1 MKDISASISSA
12 GTTAGHSLP
21 EPALAPAHEWL
32 GKIQKGSATQAGAW
46 SFLLSLIN
54 TGAQFVSAVILARML
69 SPEQFGVFAIATALY
84 AFPSQLIAPSLIAAT
99 VQHTDLTQQ
108 QASNMFWACSAIYA
122 AVALAF
128 VAGGPLVG
136 AFYREPVLSQFM
148 VVYALILV
156 LDGTTV
162 LHRALLSRS
171 MRFDVL
177 AKAAF
182 VIAPTAVA
190 VGVASAWAGAGA
202 WALAAQLLVTVLLER
217 IVLVSAVRWRPGPFR
232 KGSGFRSMLHF
243 SGKSAL
249 GSALHLLYSQSQTI
263 VLGRAASVADVG
275 IYSRGQ
281 GLFLRPLLQIFM
293 PLQSVLLPLFSE
305 RRNDPETLGLAV
317 QKSTAV
323 LLALIAP
330 LTAWMIAAGP
340 DIAETLLG
348 AQWRVVGNT
357 LRLFAIGATPWI
369 WLSPLG
375 KVNEALGHPSRGA
388 SARILLLPMLVIG
401 LMWAAPRG
409 AVYAAGLYAAIEWA
423 SVPLGFWLL
432 TRGMP
437 LRLGYF
443 LRPMF
448 EFAGVTVLLTSALTF
463 MTIGC
468 HDLGAGAFISSSLT
482 FCSAYILGG
491 IIAACLP
498 FGRLAMS
505 EFMRLGR
512 LVVAKRFTVQMR

>member
-1 MKDISASISSA
+1 LTDISASR
-12 GTTAGHSLP
+12 TAADATDGRSRPKVTLTQG
-21 EPALAPAHEWL
+21 HEWL
-32 GKIQKGSATQAGAW
+32 GKIQKGSARQAGAW
-46 SFLLSLIN
+46 SFLSSIIN
-54 TGAQFVSAVILARML
+54 TGGQVASAVILARML

-84 AFPSQLIAPSLIAAT
+84 AFPSQLIGPSLIAAT
-99 VQHTDLTQQ
+99 VQHAELSQQ

-128 VAGGPLVG
+128 AAGGPLVG
-136 AFYREPVLSQFM
+136 TFYREPVLSQFM

-162 LHRALLSRS
+162 LHRALLSRA

-202 WALAAQLLVTVLLER
+202 WSLAAQLLVTVILER
-217 IVLVSAVRWRPGPFR
+217 IVLLSVVRWRPGPFR

-249 GSALHLLYSQSQTI
+249 GMALHLVYSQSQTI

-281 GLFLRPLLQIFM
+281 GLFLRPLLQIFI
-293 PLQSVLLPLFSE
+293 PIQSVLLPLFSE

-357 LRLFAIGATPWI
+357 LRLFAIGATPWL

-375 KVNEALGHPSRGA
+375 KVNESLGHPSRA
-388 SARILLLPMLVIG
+388 SSIRIVLLPMLVIG

-423 SVPLGFWLL
+423 SIPLGFWLL
-432 TRGMP
+432 TRDMP

-448 EFAGVTVLLTSALTF
+448 EFAGVTVVLTAALVF
-463 MTIGC
+463 LTIAC
-468 HDLGAGAFISSSLT
+468 HDRGAGAFISSSLT

-498 FGRLAMS
+498 FGRLAIR
-505 EFMRLGR
+505 EFIHITRQVSSLRG
-512 LVVAKRFTVQMR
+512 AS